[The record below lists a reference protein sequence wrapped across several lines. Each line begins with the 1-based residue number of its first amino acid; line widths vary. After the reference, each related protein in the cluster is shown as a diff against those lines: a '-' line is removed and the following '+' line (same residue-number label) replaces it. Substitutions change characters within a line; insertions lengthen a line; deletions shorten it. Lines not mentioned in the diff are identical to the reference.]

1 MDTIRRLQELSERI
15 DHIEHSG
22 DWLSSAMEGYDA
34 PVSQTGSLI
43 SSLAEDIRFRLI
55 ELVTELEKQIVFSS
69 RTH

>member
-22 DWLSSAMEGYDA
+22 EWLSNAMEDYDG

-43 SSLAEDIRFRLI
+43 SSLAEDIRYRLI
-55 ELVTELEKQIVFSS
+55 ELVTELEKQIVVSN